1 MKLLIVSRF
10 DRSARAIN
18 TITKYAKLGKS
29 LGHHVSL
36 FSEPIGDMPDV
47 PTSREPKAFDYVMFV
62 VYETPDFPDLPYWR
76 ICWTRC
82 QGNGGSSS
90 IAQAGSTKRSTS
102 NTTSIISRRWI
113 TTKAGNGST
122 ASRR

>member
-36 FSEPIGDMPDV
+36 FSEPIGDVPDV

-62 VYETPDFPDLPYWR
+62 VYETPDFPDLPYLAHLLDEVPRERR
-76 ICWTRC
+76 INRRLHRPI
-82 QGNGGSSS
+82 QRNDPRRIRLQSSRED
-90 IAQAGSTKRSTS
+90 G
-102 NTTSIISRRWI
+102 
-113 TTKAGNGST
+113 
-122 ASRR
+122 